1 MVDAL
6 PTHDP
11 AGIPY
16 DIGLAGEHQLVNAGL
31 ALRLCAAWM
40 EERQQRQ
47 SRSMVVIRSTPGAGG
62 TTTSY
67 YSEGGGAGV
76 VGGRA
81 ESSLCFQGSQGMKVF
96 LRSAEV
102 HKGLSE
108 CSWPGRCQV
117 RGGGGAEGLM

>member
-47 SRSMVVIRSTPGAGG
+47 SRSMV
-62 TTTSY
+62 
-67 YSEGGGAGV
+67 
-76 VGGRA
+76 
-81 ESSLCFQGSQGMKVF
+81 GSQGMKVF

-117 RGGGGAEGLM
+117 FRPPDFPPLTVYLDGAHTEQSMHACLQWFI